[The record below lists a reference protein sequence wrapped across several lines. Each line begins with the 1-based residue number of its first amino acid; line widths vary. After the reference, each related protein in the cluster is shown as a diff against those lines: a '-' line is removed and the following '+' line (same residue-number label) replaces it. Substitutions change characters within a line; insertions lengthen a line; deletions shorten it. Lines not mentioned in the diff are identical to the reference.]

1 MRYSLFI
8 LLFMLH
14 SPAFAGD
21 EDMNPTAYS
30 VFDPVTGFMIP
41 SEGPPPPPH
50 IPNTNATTQAPTD
63 TVTPTPPS
71 TATSQAMTSPNT
83 LEDKSKQ
90 SPMWMYLV
98 AVALILGG
106 FAAWVRNKEK
116 INKSNLD

>member
-14 SPAFAGD
+14 SLAFAGD

-50 IPNTNATTQAPTD
+50 IPASNATTQARTD
-63 TVTPTPPS
+63 TVTPESQS
-71 TATSQAMTSPNT
+71 TVASQAMTSPNSI
-83 LEDKSKQ
+83 EDNSKQ

-98 AVALILGG
+98 AAALILGG
-106 FAAWVRNKEK
+106 FAAWVRKKGK
-116 INKSNLD
+116 ISRSNLD